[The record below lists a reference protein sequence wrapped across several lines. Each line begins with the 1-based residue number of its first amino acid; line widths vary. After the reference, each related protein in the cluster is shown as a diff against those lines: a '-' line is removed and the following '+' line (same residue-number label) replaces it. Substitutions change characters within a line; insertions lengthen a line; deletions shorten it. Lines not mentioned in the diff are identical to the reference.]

1 MGFYLLHIRL
11 SGIKNIS
18 KEIQLDF
25 YNKVLE
31 GFNPEKHRVKAIYG
45 ENGSGKTAI
54 TTAISIAKKIVLSP
68 NYLKQIDTQTLLGEM
83 INKETHSFN
92 FEKLLFCFWAFFVD
106 FNYEFKFIVV
116 AF

>member
-54 TTAISIAKKIVLSP
+54 ITAISIHNKCRLRVFIKIKIGVT
-68 NYLKQIDTQTLLGEM
+68 KD
-83 INKETHSFN
+83 
-92 FEKLLFCFWAFFVD
+92 V
-106 FNYEFKFIVV
+106 
-116 AF
+116 